1 MSTEEILDPAIVADL
16 RRAQDAFGNPEFIRQ
31 LVELFR
37 TGTPG
42 KLDQVRDALA
52 AGDVAT
58 VGHVAHALISNCGML
73 GASRMAAACARM
85 EEAAS
90 RGDLASAA
98 AAFRDVER
106 DLPGVL
112 HALSKIE
119 PAPSA

>member
-1 MSTEEILDPAIVADL
+1 MPTEEVLDPAIVADL
-16 RRAQDAFGNPEFIRQ
+16 RRAQDAFGNPEFLHQ

-37 TGTPG
+37 SGTPG
-42 KLDQVRDALA
+42 KLDRVRDALA
-52 AGDVAT
+52 ARDAAAIGQA
-58 VGHVAHALISNCGML
+58 AHALTSNCGML

-112 HALSKIE
+112 HALSQL
-119 PAPSA
+119 

>member
-1 MSTEEILDPAIVADL
+1 M
-16 RRAQDAFGNPEFIRQ
+16 
-31 LVELFR
+31 
-37 TGTPG
+37 
-42 KLDQVRDALA
+42 RDALA
-52 AGDVAT
+52 AGDAAT